1 VTSSDFQTKVSM
13 KLTIVDRPDRKFKA
27 HSLRFVLPIL
37 LSIACFAIL
46 LGSAPAVEAD
56 SSGLVSGTVWFDRN
70 GNGIREPSE
79 PVLMGRPVY
88 LQQVGLERDNE
99 VPRTAY
105 ADEDGLYLFD
115 ALPYGQYRVY
125 TLGGQEQ
132 PVIVGEANGAV
143 SVDISVPGHIV
154 FLPITTR

>member
-1 VTSSDFQTKVSM
+1 M
-13 KLTIVDRPDRKFKA
+13 KLTIADRPDRKFKA

-70 GNGIREPSE
+70 GNGIWEPSE
-79 PVLMGRPVY
+79 PVLIGRPVY
-88 LQQVGLERDNE
+88 LQRVGLERDNE

-105 ADEDGLYLFD
+105 ADEDGFYLFD
-115 ALPYGQYRVY
+115 ALSYGEYRVY
-125 TLGGQEQ
+125 AVGGQEQ
-132 PVIVGEANGAV
+132 SVTIGEANGAV
-143 SVDISVPGHIV
+143 SVDIPAPGYTM